1 MDHSHTNGIKFNIVE
16 MPIIN
21 VDDPAIIA
29 ACSVQAAAS
38 TSTSTPTSTP
48 ARTCARKYKRYHPY
62 VDDDLPY
69 DEFSAAAVV
78 YYETIDI
85 IRGIVTNTDP
95 NNVPDGAVVNS
106 YKFLSDGYIIIRY
119 RIGGIN
125 DRCDVVHAMKANG
138 AVDELHN
145 RCEYM
150 SITCKYIN
158 VYTMALRQ
166 YVTKQRKS
174 MLRSELCGD
183 HLRVLNSN
191 CIKHLSRLH
200 DM

>member
-1 MDHSHTNGIKFNIVE
+1 MDHSHTDDTRFNIVE
-16 MPIIN
+16 VPIIN
-21 VDDPAIIA
+21 VDDPTIIA

-38 TSTSTPTSTP
+38 PP
-48 ARTCARKYKRYHPY
+48 ARPRARKYQRYHPY
-62 VDDDLPY
+62 VDDELPY
-69 DEFSAAAVV
+69 DEFSAAMVV

-95 NNVPDGAVVNS
+95 NNIPDGAVVNS
-106 YKFLSDGYIIIRY
+106 YKFLPDGYVIIRY

-150 SITCKYIN
+150 SITYKYIN

-174 MLRSELCGD
+174 MLCSELCSN
-183 HLRVLNSN
+183 HQRVLNSN
-191 CIKHLSRLH
+191 CIKHLSARNDLRYTP
-200 DM
+200 